1 MRIPDNQRAWLEESG
16 LVDDNVDLEAV
27 RLKVGGFWTWYLR
40 LQRMGAI
47 THGDSIWYRNEE
59 KRADLDLLV
68 HELVHVGQYRELG
81 RLGFLRQY
89 AVVLIRARGYNRNLP
104 LEKPAYERQKAARE
118 LLRERPLEDS

>member
-68 HELVHVGQYRELG
+68 HELVHVGQYREL
-81 RLGFLRQY
+81 
-89 AVVLIRARGYNRNLP
+89 
-104 LEKPAYERQKAARE
+104 AAWGSCANTR
-118 LLRERPLEDS
+118 SF